1 MKKYIVLMAVLLA
14 GFPAF
19 AQRNDSSR
27 SIEAGVQKAAHQAS
41 YCRSEACF
49 VKAVQD
55 NNWTRVNRS
64 LREAKG
70 YKLKD
75 FVWADFNVNGRH
87 MYLLDYLFYKDE
99 MSKAHEL
106 YNVYLS
112 GEVASSEKYVNLLL
126 EKLAFKKD
134 YPQRDVFA
142 RSVKK
147 DGLMGGALS
156 ARTLKYALTQAK
168 DEAGYNYV
176 KLLTDNTRL
185 TPMNAIDDSRLNLA
199 SYANPMSLPSSWD
212 VEAVLN
218 NELKYTYN
226 AAQLR
231 WLNKTKDLLRQR
243 VLLYY

>member
-1 MKKYIVLMAVLLA
+1 MNKYIVLITALLA
-14 GFPAF
+14 ACPAF
-19 AQRNDSSR
+19 AQRDNSSR
-27 SIEAGVQKAAHQAS
+27 AIQAGVRKAAQEAS
-41 YCRSEACF
+41 FCRSEACF

-75 FVWADFNVNGRH
+75 FMWADFNVNGRH

-106 YNVYLS
+106 YNAYLW

-142 RSVKK
+142 RSIKK

-168 DEAGYNYV
+168 DEAGYKYV
-176 KLLTDNTRL
+176 KLLTDDTRL
-185 TPMNAIDDSRLNLA
+185 TPINPVDDTRLNLA

-218 NELKYTYN
+218 NELKYTYQ
-226 AAQLR
+226 ADQLR
-231 WLNKTKDLLRQR
+231 WLNKTKDLLRR
-243 VLLYY
+243 SVLLYY

>member
-1 MKKYIVLMAVLLA
+1 MKSGIVLMAALLA
-14 GFPAF
+14 ALPAF
-19 AQRNDSSR
+19 AQRGDSAR
-27 SIEAGVQKAAHQAS
+27 AIEAGVNKAAQQAS
-41 YCRSEACF
+41 FCRSEACF

-55 NNWTRVNRS
+55 KNWTRVNRS

-87 MYLLDYLFYKDE
+87 MYLLDYLFYRDE

-106 YNVYLS
+106 YNAYLWA
-112 GEVASSEKYVNLLL
+112 EVAASEKYVNLLL

-134 YPQRDVFA
+134 YPQRDVLA
-142 RSVKK
+142 RAIKK

-156 ARTLKYALTQAK
+156 ARTVKYALTQAK

-185 TPMNAIDDSRLNLA
+185 MPINGIADSRLNLA

-218 NELKYTYN
+218 NELKYTYK
-226 AAQLR
+226 ADQLR

-243 VLLYY
+243 VLLFY